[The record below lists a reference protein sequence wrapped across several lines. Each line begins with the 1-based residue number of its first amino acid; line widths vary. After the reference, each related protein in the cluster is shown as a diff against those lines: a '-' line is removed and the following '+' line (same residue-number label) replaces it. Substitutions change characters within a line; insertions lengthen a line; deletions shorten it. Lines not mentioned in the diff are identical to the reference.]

1 MKNVEVP
8 IDLVK
13 TCGLNAAFVY
23 AILRQNTRNGV
34 CTISKEEIE
43 NVTGLK
49 PTAIKGTF
57 KTLEQAGMIERN
69 YNPGYATS
77 YYIKDILQDKE
88 PDNLPEIVPAQEL
101 PELSKY
107 AVPKQKRKRMPYYVM
122 LDALGSPLATAF
134 VTCEED
140 IKGISD
146 DREIEKCTIPE
157 SWAFTDDT
165 LMVENALKYLAYYS
179 DVRDGEKK
187 EFMNETILCLT
198 ESICTGMKG
207 KTHGVAPECIIR
219 RINEL
224 IHSRNYS
231 FGQWIWDFARKYSDW
246 TDAHAEKIYNKH
258 NYLKTCAVNYLTET
272 KGGVVP
278 GFMDYDDDDKEIFE
292 GKDWNL

>member
-1 MKNVEVP
+1 MKSVEVP

-23 AILRQNTRNGV
+23 AILRHNTRNGV

-101 PELSKY
+101 PDLSKY

-122 LDALGSPLATAF
+122 LDALGSPLASSL

-157 SWAFTDDT
+157 EWAFTDEK
-165 LMVENALKYLAYYS
+165 LMVEDALKYLAYYS
-179 DVRDGEKK
+179 DMKDGEKK
-187 EFMNETILCLT
+187 EFINETLLCLT
-198 ESICTGMKG
+198 EAICTGMKG
-207 KTHGVAPECIIR
+207 KTHGIEPEIVIR

-224 IHSRNYS
+224 IHNMHYS
-231 FGQWIWDFARKYSDW
+231 FGNWLDDFARKYSDW
-246 TDAHAEKIYNKH
+246 ADAYSGTIYNKH
-258 NYLKTCAVNYLTET
+258 NYLKTCAINFLTEH
-272 KGGVVP
+272 KSGVTP
-278 GFMDYDDDDKEIFE
+278 GFMDYEE
-292 GKDWNL
+292 LYNYGGVREL

>member
-1 MKNVEVP
+1 MNLIIPLE
-8 IDLVK
+8 LV
-13 TCGLNAAFVY
+13 TEYGASVAVTY
-23 AILRQNTRNGV
+23 ALLHTQSVDNV
-34 CTISKEEIE
+34 CTVKI
-43 NVTGLK
+43 
-49 PTAIKGTF
+49 
-57 KTLEQAGMIERN
+57 KTLSQMSGCSVRTVQNNLTTLENHGLITRKPN
-69 YNPGYATS
+69 TGYTTT
-77 YYIKDILQDKE
+77 YELKKIITNTTDKE

-122 LDALGSPLATAF
+122 LDALGSPLASSLI
-134 VTCEED
+134 TCEED
-140 IKGISD
+140 IRSISD

-165 LMVENALKYLAYYS
+165 LMVENALKYIAYYS

-278 GFMDYDDDDKEIFE
+278 GFMDYEELSDYGGVE
-292 GKDWNL
+292 

>member
-1 MKNVEVP
+1 MKSVEVP

-122 LDALGSPLATAF
+122 LDALGSPLASSL

-157 SWAFTDDT
+157 EWAFTDEK
-165 LMVENALKYLAYYS
+165 LMVEDALKYLAYYS
-179 DVRDGEKK
+179 DMKDGEKK
-187 EFMNETILCLT
+187 EFINETLLCLT
-198 ESICTGMKG
+198 EAICTGMKG
-207 KTHGVAPECIIR
+207 KTHGIEPEIVIR

-224 IHSRNYS
+224 IHNMHYS
-231 FGQWIWDFARKYSDW
+231 FGNWLDDFARKYSDW
-246 TDAHAEKIYNKH
+246 ADAYSGTIYNKH
-258 NYLKTCAVNYLTET
+258 NYLKTCAINFLTEH
-272 KGGVVP
+272 KSGVTP
-278 GFMDYDDDDKEIFE
+278 GFMDYEE
-292 GKDWNL
+292 LYNYGGV